1 MGPYAAD
8 FIQYDPFANLSV
20 SNPQDCHNHPELKRK
35 VYAAYS
41 EGDEGELSIAIP
53 RDVSLK
59 SFGISSHNGV
69 ASECAYLH
77 YHILDTGDAYTSP
90 IDGTPEPQTRASS
103 LAPTATTEFAPL
115 VVHVEYSLRNPVDGV
130 EFVMPTD
137 AYPYVSIEP
146 FRSEENSLTRD

>member
-1 MGPYAAD
+1 MGHYAAD

-53 RDVSLK
+53 RDVSIK
-59 SFGISSHNGV
+59 PFGVSLPNGV
-69 ASECAYLH
+69 ASECAYRHRYVL
-77 YHILDTGDAYTSP
+77 GVRDAYTLP
-90 IDGTPEPQTRASS
+90 ADGTPEPHTRASS
-103 LAPTATTEFAPL
+103 LAPTTTTEFAPL

-137 AYPYVSIEP
+137 AYPYVSVEP
-146 FRSEENSLTRD
+146 FRI